1 MTNREFVPGVHK
13 PYFPL
18 PFSLVVLIAHHEQ
31 RLQDSWIIHSEH
43 SLSHPEYD
51 HYNKTW
57 FSYQGQH

>member
-18 PFSLVVLIAHHEQ
+18 PFSLVVLIAPREQ

-43 SLSHPEYD
+43 NSSHLEYA
-51 HYNKTW
+51 HYNNT
-57 FSYQGQH
+57 S